1 VAVLVSDTSVVVDL
15 ERGGLLDQVFQ
26 LAHEFAVPDL
36 LFERELAGA
45 LGQRLMALGLR
56 VEVLSGEEV
65 AVAARLARAERALSA
80 PDAFA
85 FAVAHSRTW
94 TLLTGDGALRRV
106 AEAEG
111 LETHGVL
118 WLMDELERELGLGR
132 HILHDALSAMVAH
145 PRCRLPR
152 AECESAWKFD
162 PLSGVIGMQNW
173 V

>member
-1 VAVLVSDTSVVVDL
+1 MAVLVSDTSVVVDL
-15 ERGGLLDQVFQ
+15 ERGELLDQVFQ
-26 LAHEFAVPDL
+26 LAHKFAVPDL

-45 LGQRLMALGLR
+45 LGQRLIALGLR
-56 VEVLSGEEV
+56 VEALSGDEV
-65 AVAARLARAERALSA
+65 AAAARLARTERALSA

-85 FAVAHSRTW
+85 FAIAQSRTW

-118 WLMDELERELGLGR
+118 WVMDELEREAGLAR
-132 HILHDALSAMVAH
+132 HMLHDALSAIAAH

-152 AECESAWKFD
+152 AEVGRRLARYRA
-162 PLSGVIGMQNW
+162 
-173 V
+173 